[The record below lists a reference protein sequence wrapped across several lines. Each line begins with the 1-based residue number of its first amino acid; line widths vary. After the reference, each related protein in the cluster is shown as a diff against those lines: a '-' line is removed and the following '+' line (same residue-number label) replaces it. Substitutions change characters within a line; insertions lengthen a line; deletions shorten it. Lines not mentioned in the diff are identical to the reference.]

1 MNTFVVTYGY
11 AADPIEL
18 NQVRPTHREWLG
30 LMFAEG
36 KLLASGPMV
45 DRPAALLIFQAE
57 SIEELN
63 QLLDNDPFELA
74 GMIGER
80 TIEAWNPV
88 FGPFTSDSK

>member
-11 AADPIEL
+11 AADPLEL
-18 NQVRPTHREWLG
+18 NVVRPTHREWLAG
-30 LMFAEG
+30 LFAEG

-45 DRPAALLIFQAE
+45 DRPSALLIFKAE

-63 QLLDNDPFELA
+63 TLLDSDPFELA

-88 FGPFTSDSK
+88 FGPFN

>member
-1 MNTFVVTYGY
+1 MNTYVVTYGY
-11 AADPIEL
+11 AANPIEL
-18 NQVRPTHREWLG
+18 NQVRPTHREWLAT
-30 LMFAEG
+30 LLAEG

-45 DRPAALLIFQAE
+45 DRAAALLIFKSE

-63 QLLDNDPFELA
+63 ALLDSDPFELA

-88 FGPFTSDSK
+88 LGPFN

>member
-1 MNTFVVTYGY
+1 MNTYVVTYGY

-18 NQVRPTHREWLG
+18 NQVRPTHREWLAAQLAG
-30 LMFAEG
+30 G

-45 DRPAALLIFQAE
+45 DRPSALLIFKST

-63 QLLDNDPFELA
+63 TLLDSDPFELA

-88 FGPFTSDSK
+88 LGPFN